1 MKKNIFF
8 TICLLFLSLSI
19 HAQLLPELNYPD
31 AKYRFSAWNA
41 RWITD
46 EDAPKG
52 DYAVVMFRCPFTLDA
67 QPESFIIHM
76 SADNRYKFY
85 VNGKL
90 AAIGPQ
96 LSNKSHWRYET
107 LDIAPY
113 LQAGNNILAAEV
125 VNWGPDRFF
134 GIMSTR
140 TGFMLQGHTEK
151 EWLVNST
158 NDGNWFTMQ
167 NTAYSPIFP
176 NWMFGVDIVGGLYA
190 SNPSDRVEMS
200 AYPNG
205 WTSYAFDDSAWKHA
219 KFIWNISGENGG
231 GFYWDVMPRSTPQ
244 VEQTQARFKLARTE
258 GITVSSRFVEGKEAL
273 TIPPNTKATIL
284 LDHETVTM
292 GFPELILSGGKDAN
306 LRITYAENM
315 FNDDLSRG
323 DRNDIAGKH
332 IRGLHDIIIS
342 DGRDGFVFSPTW
354 YRAFRFIQFDI
365 QTAGEALT
373 LNDYYNME
381 TKAPVPRR
389 AVFDCD
395 NADYKKIDEI
405 CWRTDAIL
413 TQSNLV
419 SDAYYE
425 QMMYVG
431 DSRVHALVNLYMTG
445 EDIWLRNAIEQFE
458 FSRLPNGVLAGC
470 YPTVMNAGWP
480 GFTIVWVNILHDYMM
495 HCGDKEFI
503 KRYARGIKASFNW
516 FEDNIDDN
524 GMIKG
529 RGFIDWYSE
538 PDLASVF
545 NKSRNSAA
553 YTLLYAEALQNAAEL
568 YEYIDMPIEAIGLR
582 QRAEAAKAA
591 VMATC
596 WNKERQLLTEDS
608 EGNFLDERPNIL
620 ATVAKVGDTEF
631 QRELFSRTIDAKDIS
646 QSTYYFRFYYML
658 AMRSLG
664 LGNRMDDVLDIWKDL
679 LPLNMT
685 TVPERIAFQRSEA
698 HAWSAAPCIGFVR
711 VAAGI
716 APAEPGYK
724 SVEIAPELGKL
735 NFIKASYPHYLGDI
749 KVDLKRTKKGGLEGT
764 VELPAGLTGT
774 FKYNGTTLDL
784 TEGVRVIKM

>member
-1 MKKNIFF
+1 MKKIL
-8 TICLLFLSLSI
+8 ISLSLLFMVVGVS
-19 HAQLLPELNYPD
+19 AQLLPELNYPE
-31 AKYRFSAWNA
+31 AKFKPAQWNA
-41 RWITD
+41 HWITD
-46 EDAPKG
+46 GNAPLS
-52 DYAVVMFRCPFTLDA
+52 DYAVIMFRCPFTLDA
-67 QPESFIIHM
+67 QPENYIVHL

-90 AAIGPQ
+90 ASIGPQ
-96 LSNKSHWRYET
+96 GSDQANWRYET

-113 LQAGNNILAAEV
+113 LQLGENVLAAEV
-125 VNWGPDRFF
+125 VNWGPDRYL
-134 GIMSTR
+134 GIMSSR

-158 NDGNWFTMQ
+158 NDGNWLVMQ
-167 NTAYSPIFP
+167 NKAYSPLFP

-190 SNPSDRVEMS
+190 SNPGDNIQMA
-200 AYPNG
+200 AYPAD
-205 WTSYAFDDSAWKHA
+205 WISAAFDDSAWKPA
-219 KFIWNISGENGG
+219 KFIWGISTGDS
-231 GFYWDVMPRSTPQ
+231 FFWSIKPRTTPQ
-244 VEQTQARFKLARTE
+244 VEQTQVRFKLARTE
-258 GITVSSRFVEGKEAL
+258 GISVSPRFVEGKEPL
-273 TIPPNTKATIL
+273 TILPNTKASLL
-284 LDHETVTM
+284 LDYETVTM

-332 IRGLHDIIIS
+332 IRGLHDIIIP

-365 QTAGEALT
+365 QTADEALT
-373 LNDYYNME
+373 LSDYYNMA

-395 NADYKKIDEI
+395 NAEYKKIDEI

-413 TQSNLV
+413 TQDNLM

-445 EDIWLRNAIEQFE
+445 EDIWLRNAIEMFDQ
-458 FSRLPNGVLAGC
+458 SRNFQGVLAGC
-470 YPTVMNAGWP
+470 YPTSMLVGWP
-480 GFTIVWVNILHDYMM
+480 GFTLVWVNMLYDFMM
-495 HCGDKEFI
+495 HCDDKEFVR
-503 KRYARGIKASFNW
+503 RYAKSIKASFNW
-516 FEDNIDDN
+516 FEDHFSEN
-524 GMIKG
+524 GLIEG
-529 RGFIDWYSE
+529 YTCIDWYSE
-538 PDLASVF
+538 PEIPYTLNVS
-545 NKSRNSAA
+545 KNSAA
-553 YTLLYAEALQNAAEL
+553 YTLQYAEALQNAAAL
-568 YEYIDMPIEAIGLR
+568 YEYIDMPFEAVAFR
-582 QRAEAAKAA
+582 ERAEVAKAA
-591 VMATC
+591 VMAAC
-596 WNKERQLLTEDS
+596 WNEERQLLTEDP
-608 EGNFLDERPNIL
+608 EGTFLDERPNIL

-631 QRELFSRTIDAKDIS
+631 QKGLFHRTVDAKDIS

-664 LGNRMDDVLDIWKDL
+664 TGNRMDDVLDIWKDL
-679 LPLNMT
+679 LTRNMT
-685 TVPERIAFQRSEA
+685 TVPERISNQRSEA
-698 HAWSAAPCIGFVR
+698 HAWSASPCIGFVR

-749 KVDLKRTKKGGLEGT
+749 KVDLKRAKKGGVEGT